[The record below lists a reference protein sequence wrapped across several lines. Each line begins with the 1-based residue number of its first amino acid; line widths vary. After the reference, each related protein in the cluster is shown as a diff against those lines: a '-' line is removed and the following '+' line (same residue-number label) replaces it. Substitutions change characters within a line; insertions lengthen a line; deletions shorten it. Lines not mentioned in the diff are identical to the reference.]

1 MALSDQECRTTGLND
16 VTING
21 GRDDMSNVVI
31 SAVGFLVVIF
41 SVLGIITCLRD
52 ARSDDL
58 QEQLKEQRKIKIAE
72 MERRAEHRRTIG

>member
-1 MALSDQECRTTGLND
+1 MECSTAGLND
-16 VTING
+16 VPVNG

-31 SAVGFLVVIF
+31 SAVGFLVVIL
-41 SVLGIITCLRD
+41 SVLGIITCLRG

>member
-1 MALSDQECRTTGLND
+1 VERGTTGLND
-16 VTING
+16 VPVNG
-21 GRDDMSNVVI
+21 RRDDMSNVVI
-31 SAVGFLVVIF
+31 SAVGFLVVIL
-41 SVLGIITCLRD
+41 SILGIITCLRG